1 MENDNKPLSEEH
13 EQIGLALGL
22 LAAAVARN
30 CDATSLMIDFQ
41 SQLQAATKRYGAS
54 LGIRIA
60 SVAEA
65 AIAAE
70 AAHQQKHRH

>member
-1 MENDNKPLSEEH
+1 MTERIEPLSDEH
-13 EQIGLALGL
+13 EQIGLAIGL

-30 CDATSLMIDFQ
+30 CDAMALMIDFQ
-41 SQLQAATKRYGAS
+41 SQLRAASRLHGAS

-70 AAHQQKHRH
+70 AARQQQQH